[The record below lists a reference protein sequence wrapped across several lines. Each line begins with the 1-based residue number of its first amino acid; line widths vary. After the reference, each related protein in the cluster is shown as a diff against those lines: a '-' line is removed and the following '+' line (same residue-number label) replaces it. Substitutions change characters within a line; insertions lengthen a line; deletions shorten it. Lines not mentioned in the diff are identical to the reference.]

1 MKTPITYYGGK
12 QQLTNEILA
21 MMPQHRIY
29 VEPFFGGG
37 AVFFAKGKSF
47 LEVINDTNDLLINFY
62 QQCVDNFE
70 ALQKKIQHTLHSES
84 EHTRARRIYNN
95 PRYRSKLDRAWAVW
109 VMTNMSVMATPRGG
123 WRRDNGTGG
132 SHIGVT
138 LENHRQRF
146 TDKIHDRL
154 ATVQISCKDAI
165 EVIKQRDT
173 PETFFYLDPP
183 YIGAEQKHYKGYTEQ
198 DFKRLLDELSQIK
211 GKFILSNFDSDILNE
226 YCRSQGWH
234 KKVIERKSMIP
245 AMIHKPRR
253 KFEILVWNFETGQK
267 DLFTENTKQQ

>member
-154 ATVQISCKDAI
+154 ATVQISCHDAI

-198 DFKRLLDELSQIK
+198 DFKKLLDELSRIK

-234 KKVIERKSMIP
+234 KKVIECKSMIP
-245 AMIHKPRR
+245 ALIHQPRR
-253 KFEILVWNFETGQK
+253 KFEVLVWNFETGQK